1 MDRSTLDITIKDRRI
16 LNFSKLLFNC
26 KRLKE
31 HPQRK
36 IYFGRENVRAVTK
49 N

>member
-16 LNFSKLLFNC
+16 LNFSKLLVNC

-31 HPQRK
+31 LPQRK
-36 IYFGRENVRAVTK
+36 IYFTRELRKLVGK
-49 N
+49 M